1 MHTYKCKIQRVVD
14 GDTVD
19 VDIDLGFNTWILK
32 ERVRLDGID
41 APESRTS
48 DKVEKI
54 FGIAAKTRLEE
65 LLPEG
70 KIVTIITALSNE
82 KFGRTLGK
90 LYLDEISVNDLLV
103 SEGHAVIYQGQSK
116 DTIIELHK
124 TNRAKLIAEGK
135 VVM

>member
-32 ERVRLDGID
+32 ERVRLEGID

-90 LYLDEISVNDLLV
+90 LYLDEISVNDILV
-103 SEGHAVIYQGQSK
+103 NEGHAVIYQGQSK